1 MLFRSSDQLTKSR
14 LASVVSTEQERNR
27 QAFALLVMG
36 RFISPPNITQ
46 AEGTGVGLASN
57 GSELISNQISN
68 WLSQISDDFD
78 LGFNYRPGD
87 KISNEEIELALSTQ
101 LFNDRVSVT
110 GNFGV
115 ARGSANTSQTTN
127 YIGDVRVEYNIT
139 QDGKIR
145 LMVYNES
152 NDRRV
157 TTTTQ
162 SPYTQGIGVKIGR
175 AHV

>member
-1 MLFRSSDQLTKSR
+1 MLFR
-14 LASVVSTEQERNR
+14 
-27 QAFALLVMG
+27 
-36 RFISPPNITQ
+36 
-46 AEGTGVGLASN
+46 
-57 GSELISNQISN
+57 SNQISN

-162 SPYTQGIGVKIGR
+162 SPYTQGIGVIYQEEFDDLSQLVDGIQELFKRNANKSSGAQIP
-175 AHV
+175 

>member
-1 MLFRSSDQLTKSR
+1 
-14 LASVVSTEQERNR
+14 
-27 QAFALLVMG
+27 MG

-46 AEGTGVGLASN
+46 TASSGVGLASN
-57 GSELISNQISN
+57 GSELISSQISN

-139 QDGKIR
+139 EDGKIR

-152 NDRRV
+152 NDTRM

-162 SPYTQGIGVKIGR
+162 SPYTQGIGVIYQEEFDNWKQLAEGIQELFKRDATKSSGGQIP
-175 AHV
+175 

>member
-1 MLFRSSDQLTKSR
+1 MPR
-14 LASVVSTEQERNR
+14 
-27 QAFALLVMG
+27 
-36 RFISPPNITQ
+36 
-46 AEGTGVGLASN
+46 
-57 GSELISNQISN
+57 LISNQISN

-87 KISNEEIELALSTQ
+87 KISNEQIELALSTQ

-152 NDRRV
+152 NDQRV

-162 SPYTQGIGVKIGR
+162 SPYTQGIGVIYQEEFDDWKQLVDGIQELFKRISEQFTAMFRRKAFLLCSRFLARPSRQGWLNDSILL
-175 AHV
+175 